1 MNSKRFFA
9 DFNDPNQEKYD
20 LGLTGFCGFWPRET
34 FWYQNILIGWVK
46 TCPQKMQKITILIK
60 KLRMAIYLYFCQ
72 GLNSEDEQFSNNS
85 FRKLLFFW
93 NLKISLIYLG
103 FYKREKLYASVK
115 TLFIKRENTFLKS
128 KNTCFKHE
136 NNFYRRTREYCQE
149 RFTVK
154 GKESFI

>member
-1 MNSKRFFA
+1 
-9 DFNDPNQEKYD
+9 
-20 LGLTGFCGFWPRET
+20 
-34 FWYQNILIGWVK
+34 
-46 TCPQKMQKITILIK
+46 
-60 KLRMAIYLYFCQ
+60 MAIYLYFCQ